1 MAEINWIPK
10 FIRQFLERRP
20 LHRVTH
26 EEYNELFNLL
36 INQGDH
42 NSQGIA
48 DLYAIFGHVQGGIA
62 DLLLYGEINADKL
75 GGFLPEYYA
84 SKEYVL
90 TQIAAID
97 LTAITAQLD
106 NKVDKVAGKGLSTND
121 YTDADKADVAK
132 IDGLVDALENLDVE
146 QIFQTNVTMSNATVT
161 HVLYATEG
169 RVARLA
175 VDHFLTGSSEYLAGA
190 EYIYFQDQQHQYHR
204 FIEGHRR
211 DDLPQV
217 QYTDF
222 DGVPLYWGDA
232 AHSYM
237 TPEVTQWPVMVY
249 VYDLLVKL
257 QMDFEPKDGT
267 MIPKI
272 IHGAGVGNPEH
283 PDWGRGYT
291 YKDTIG
297 LVYEYHK
304 VGGEILSIRLG
315 ENGMEFD
322 PPILIFPDTYN
333 DTQIVASSE
342 TVLPGIDVICNT
354 RTRIA
359 FDVQMDI
366 TASEAMAVT
375 INARVD
381 GVSHRH
387 TVKYFSG
394 AYKDGLCFNGILD
407 VVSPE
412 THTVDITITPS
423 IGSAIIEATEYR
435 LMLTVRDGQATEST
449 PWPEIKVTQPY
460 SKITIAASQ
469 PISIGEF
476 IDTAAIGF
484 DDGAISPAEQW
495 QGISIDDTDGITLA
509 LMDDL
514 SNIVLS

>member
-42 NSQGIA
+42 NSQGIT
-48 DLYAIFGHVQGGIA
+48 DLYAIFGHVQGDIA

-97 LTAITAQLD
+97 LTAITAQLE
-106 NKVDKVAGKGLSTND
+106 NKVDKVDGKGLSTND

-132 IDGLVDALENLDVE
+132 IDGLEDALENLDVE

-222 DGVPLYWGDA
+222 DGVPLYWGDVT
-232 AHSYM
+232 HSYM
-237 TPEVTQWPVMVY
+237 TPTETDFPVMVY
-249 VYDLLVKL
+249 VYDLLTKREIN
-257 QMDFEPKDGT
+257 FELDPESGFMVPKD
-267 MIPKI
+267 
-272 IHGAGVGNPEH
+272 IHGAGVGNEGHPE
-283 PDWGRGYT
+283 WGKGYD
-291 YKDTIG
+291 YKGVTEFIRKYYSSTGKEKAVYLTDTG
-297 LVYEYHK
+297 LEIVNTTSGDVEQK
-304 VGGEILSIRLG
+304 IAFSDDGIIQTGNTGEQGLRNIHISTTEPASPQTNDLWIDTDVDFVDLKMRRIDSVNINKSLG
-315 ENGMEFD
+315 EVTVLMEG
-322 PPILIFPDTYN
+322 
-333 DTQIVASSE
+333 E
-342 TVLPGIDVICNT
+342 TV
-354 RTRIA
+354 
-359 FDVQMDI
+359 
-366 TASEAMAVT
+366 
-375 INARVD
+375 
-381 GVSHRH
+381 
-387 TVKYFSG
+387 
-394 AYKDGLCFNGILD
+394 
-407 VVSPE
+407 PE
-412 THTVDITITPS
+412 TIIYTETADSITYTWPDGHTATVS
-423 IGSAIIEATEYR
+423 IS
-435 LMLTVRDGQATEST
+435 
-449 PWPEIKVTQPY
+449 
-460 SKITIAASQ
+460 
-469 PISIGEF
+469 
-476 IDTAAIGF
+476 
-484 DDGAISPAEQW
+484 
-495 QGISIDDTDGITLA
+495 
-509 LMDDL
+509 
-514 SNIVLS
+514 

>member
-42 NSQGIA
+42 NSQGIT

-90 TQIAAID
+90 EQMGAID
-97 LTAITAQLD
+97 LSAITAQLE
-106 NKVDKVAGKGLSTND
+106 NKVDKVASKDLSTND

-132 IDGLVDALENLDVE
+132 IAGLEDALENLDVE

-222 DGVPLYWGDA
+222 DGVPLYWGDVT
-232 AHSYM
+232 HPYM
-237 TPEVTQWPVMVY
+237 TPEVTEWPVMVY
-249 VYDLLVKL
+249 VYDLLVKMQL
-257 QMDFEPKDGT
+257 YFKQVGIYMVP
-267 MIPKI
+267 I
-272 IHGAGVGNPEH
+272 IDHGAGIGNPAH
-283 PDWGRGYT
+283 PDWGKGFT
-291 YKDTIG
+291 YKDTDG
-297 LVYEYHK
+297 LVNIYISSTGKEKAVYLTDT
-304 VGGEILSIRLG
+304 GLEIVNTTSGDVEQKIAFNDDGIIQTGNTGTQGLRNIHINNTEPASPQDNDLWIDTDVDFVDLKMRRIDSVNINKSLG
-315 ENGMEFD
+315 EVTVLMEG
-322 PPILIFPDTYN
+322 
-333 DTQIVASSE
+333 E
-342 TVLPGIDVICNT
+342 TV
-354 RTRIA
+354 
-359 FDVQMDI
+359 
-366 TASEAMAVT
+366 
-375 INARVD
+375 
-381 GVSHRH
+381 
-387 TVKYFSG
+387 
-394 AYKDGLCFNGILD
+394 
-407 VVSPE
+407 PE
-412 THTVDITITPS
+412 TIDYTETADSITYTWPDGHTATVS
-423 IGSAIIEATEYR
+423 IS
-435 LMLTVRDGQATEST
+435 
-449 PWPEIKVTQPY
+449 
-460 SKITIAASQ
+460 
-469 PISIGEF
+469 
-476 IDTAAIGF
+476 
-484 DDGAISPAEQW
+484 
-495 QGISIDDTDGITLA
+495 
-509 LMDDL
+509 
-514 SNIVLS
+514 